1 MSNGANPT
9 TDGLTPEHAAA
20 LTAIAV
26 LAAFAD
32 GAKSDSERAAVK
44 DVVEGLATQAGQP
57 STAAAVRRVLMKQT
71 SVQAEAQK
79 LDTPEL
85 RALAWETALAVCEAD
100 GATCAAEKGLLDELA
115 RALGRDAAQSRR
127 EVGEL
132 DAITLDAASEPT
144 PALSTAIERVPVA
157 PMVAPGAAAGAA
169 LAAAGAGPAAAD
181 AAKQEQALA
190 RTREADAMI
199 LRSAILTAAI
209 ELLPQG
215 LASVAIIP
223 LQTKLVHSIAKL
235 NGYPMTA
242 AMIKEFLAVI
252 GVGVA
257 GQVVE
262 DYARKFLGK
271 LAKQFLGG
279 MAGSVAKT
287 AVNWGTGPIMTF
299 ATTYAMG
306 QVAQQYYSGGRTLS
320 AVNLKALFATQVERA
335 KTLYAQYEPQIRS
348 TASSTSPT
356 QILSMLRPGA

>member
-1 MSNGANPT
+1 MSNGANAT
-9 TDGLTPEHAAA
+9 TDGLTPDHAAA

-115 RALGRDAAQSRR
+115 RALGRDAVQSRR

-144 PALSTAIERVPVA
+144 PALSTAIEREPVA
-157 PMVAPGAAAGAA
+157 PMVAAGAAAGAA
-169 LAAAGAGPAAAD
+169 LAAAD

>member
-1 MSNGANPT
+1 
-9 TDGLTPEHAAA
+9 
-20 LTAIAV
+20 V
-26 LAAFAD
+26 
-32 GAKSDSERAAVK
+32 
-44 DVVEGLATQAGQP
+44 
-57 STAAAVRRVLMKQT
+57 
-71 SVQAEAQK
+71 
-79 LDTPEL
+79 
-85 RALAWETALAVCEAD
+85 
-100 GATCAAEKGLLDELA
+100 
-115 RALGRDAAQSRR
+115 QSRR

-132 DAITLDAASEPT
+132 DAITLDAASEPG

-157 PMVAPGAAAGAA
+157 PMVAAGAAAGAA
-169 LAAAGAGPAAAD
+169 LAAGAGPAAAD

-287 AVNWGTGPIMTF
+287 AVN
-299 ATTYAMG
+299 
-306 QVAQQYYSGGRTLS
+306 
-320 AVNLKALFATQVERA
+320 LKALFATQVERA

>member
-1 MSNGANPT
+1 MSNGVNAT
-9 TDGLTPEHAAA
+9 TDGLTPDHAAA

-26 LAAFAD
+26 MAAFAD
-32 GAKSDSERAAVK
+32 GAKSDSERAAVR

-57 STAAAVRRVLMKQT
+57 STSAAVRRVLMKQT
-71 SVQAEAQK
+71 SVQAEVAK
-79 LDTPEL
+79 LETPEL
-85 RALAWETALAVCEAD
+85 RALAWETALAVCESD
-100 GATCAAEKGLLDELA
+100 GATCPAERVLLDDLA
-115 RALGRDAAQSRR
+115 KALGRDSAQAQR

-132 DAITLDAASEPT
+132 DAIALDAGSEPS
-144 PALSTAIERVPVA
+144 PALSTAIQRVPVG
-157 PMVAPGAAAGAA
+157 PMVAAGAA
-169 LAAAGAGPAAAD
+169 GAAVAAAGTATLSPAD
-181 AAKQEQALA
+181 AAAQQQALA

-235 NGYPMTA
+235 NGYPMTG

-335 KTLYAQYEPQIRS
+335 KTLYAQYELQIRS

-356 QILSMLRPGA
+356 QILGMLRPGA